1 MKVIKRS
8 GKEVKFDVSKIKAAI
23 EKANINTI
31 ENQRLSDEQVDHCV
45 KEVETKL
52 LARERSS
59 TVEEIQDLVE
69 NEIMKVGAFTVAKIC
84 YNE

>member
-52 LARERSS
+52 SKIS
-59 TVEEIQDLVE
+59 LVC
-69 NEIMKVGAFTVAKIC
+69 NTYKLLSASILFFSIYVTTPLD
-84 YNE
+84 